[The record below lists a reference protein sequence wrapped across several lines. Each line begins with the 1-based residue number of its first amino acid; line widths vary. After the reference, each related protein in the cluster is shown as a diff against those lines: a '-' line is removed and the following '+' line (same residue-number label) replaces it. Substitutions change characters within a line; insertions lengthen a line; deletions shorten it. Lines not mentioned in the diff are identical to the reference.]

1 MDTIRIENEINR
13 MLEIADVDKN
23 ILQQKIFELAALKY
37 TDLDSGSYISEQIKS
52 EFENAESLKQI
63 SLSLL
68 MKTTQAVQLNINAQI
83 SLVLKNNQIIG
94 KENGYGTENSQIH
107 STDSNSTI
115 QYKESISSRESSCLL
130 PRIYK
135 AG

>member
-1 MDTIRIENEINR
+1 MNTIRTENEINR

-37 TDLDSGSYISEQIKS
+37 ADLDSGSYISEQIKA
-52 EFENAESLKQI
+52 EFENAEELTEI
-63 SLSLL
+63 SLPLL
-68 MKTTQAVQLNINAQI
+68 MKTTQAIRLNTNAEI

-94 KENGYGTENSQIH
+94 KEKGYDTENSSIH
-107 STDSNSTI
+107 STNNNSTI
-115 QYKESISSRESSCLL
+115 QYKESISARESGSLL